1 MRLMRVQIRETNRL
15 SMHRILGTEHTNSDW
30 PVEVRKMVAK
40 YVMRIGAVAFLK
52 SLGYKYRGPKRL
64 RHPDPD
70 ELPDIVLSSTFE
82 FFRDV
87 PPEVV
92 NTAWLMLTLKK
103 RNAVQKAQLTK
114 RAKRLRMEVEAQRQ
128 LKRAREEVDSPH
140 GDEKE
145 SSVRAGA
152 DSTQSDTDEW
162 SAGGF

>member
-1 MRLMRVQIRETNRL
+1 
-15 SMHRILGTEHTNSDW
+15 
-30 PVEVRKMVAK
+30 
-40 YVMRIGAVAFLK
+40 
-52 SLGYKYRGPKRL
+52 
-64 RHPDPD
+64 
-70 ELPDIVLSSTFE
+70 
-82 FFRDV
+82 
-87 PPEVV
+87 
-92 NTAWLMLTLKK
+92 MLTLKK